1 MDSREVNVAIGAATP
16 HRAANVTRN
25 RPCSSGKSLFPLEDR
40 PLIRKKEDPPA
51 QGRGVVYP

>member
-1 MDSREVNVAIGAATP
+1 MNVANGAGTP
-16 HRAANVTRN
+16 HRADNVTRD
-25 RPCSSGKSLFPLEDR
+25 RPCSSSKSLFPWEDR